1 MIDPALLTRLAAIL
15 PGEWTAIRDGYALTT
30 PDGALA
36 VTTPYSQYLVRIGDG
51 DALKTYKA
59 ADLPSLI
66 RRVLGDEVFTA
77 LASGIASGTDA
88 AKVDRDRRRSELN
101 KTRQDAEA
109 TLHQAQD
116 NLAAIE
122 AQIATFD
129 RETTP

>member
-15 PGEWTAIRDGYALTT
+15 PGEWTAIRDGYSLATGT
-30 PDGALA
+30 DILA

-51 DALKTYKA
+51 DALKTYKD
-59 ADLPSLI
+59 ADLPTLI

-77 LASGIASGTDA
+77 LATGTDA
-88 AKVDRDRRRSELN
+88 AKADRDRRRSELN
-101 KTRQDAEA
+101 HLRQDAEA
-109 TLHQAQD
+109 ALHQARD

-122 AQIATFD
+122 AQIAAFD

>member
-30 PDGALA
+30 PAGPLA

-59 ADLPSLI
+59 ADLATLI
-66 RRVLGDEVFTA
+66 RRVLGDAVFTA
-77 LASGIASGTDA
+77 IASGTDA
-88 AKVDRDRRRSELN
+88 AKADRDRRRSELN
-101 KTRQDAEA
+101 HLRQTAEA
-109 TLHQAQD
+109 ALHQAQD

-122 AQIATFD
+122 AQIAAFD
-129 RETTP
+129 RENP